1 MSFYKD
7 TRSDQ
12 TLLSMGSCG
21 SAGIKHATEGGEIE
35 NLFSRLFFQVTCPEG
50 TWKYW
55 KYQQQIKKK
64 IVNIICIQQM
74 NLD

>member
-1 MSFYKD
+1 
-7 TRSDQ
+7 
-12 TLLSMGSCG
+12 MGSCG

-35 NLFSRLFFQVTCPEG
+35 NVFSWLFFQVTCPKG

-64 IVNIICIQQM
+64 NSKY
-74 NLD
+74 NLYSTNEHRLK

>member
-1 MSFYKD
+1 
-7 TRSDQ
+7 
-12 TLLSMGSCG
+12 MGSCG

-35 NLFSRLFFQVTCPEG
+35 NLFSWLFFQVTCPEG

-64 IVNIICIQQM
+64 KE
-74 NLD
+74 

>member
-1 MSFYKD
+1 
-7 TRSDQ
+7 
-12 TLLSMGSCG
+12 MGSCG

-35 NLFSRLFFQVTCPEG
+35 NVFSWLFFQVTCPKG

-64 IVNIICIQQM
+64 
-74 NLD
+74 